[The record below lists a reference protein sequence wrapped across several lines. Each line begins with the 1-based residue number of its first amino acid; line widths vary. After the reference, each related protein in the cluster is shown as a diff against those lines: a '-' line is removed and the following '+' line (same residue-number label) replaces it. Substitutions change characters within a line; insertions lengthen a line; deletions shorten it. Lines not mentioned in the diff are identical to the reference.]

1 MKKSFLI
8 FIAGILLTVAVSYI
22 FGSRIILKA
31 YKNETQTVENIA
43 GAVLSEFPEAERIF
57 VSAVTDREGSTE
69 AAGKSIMSKYGYDSE
84 RSLDESF
91 VRYISVYRII
101 NVAAVFCILA
111 LAYSAAVYIKRRRQ
125 KQERCIVSLLDDCL
139 SGNFGF
145 TGDEQKL
152 NELGNPI
159 FADLI
164 VKLGESLRLKQ
175 HRLEEEQD
183 NTKALVTDISH
194 QLKTPVSAVKACFA
208 VWSEAEDESEREE
221 FINRSKSQIDRLE
234 ALLAA
239 LVNVSRLESGMI
251 ELKKDKVM
259 LTQLIVGAVN
269 SVCCKALK
277 KDIRIE
283 TSGFED
289 TELWLDEK
297 WTVEAIA
304 NVLDNAVKYSPSKS
318 SIGISVQKLYSFAR
332 VEIKDCGPG
341 IAQEERNKIFRRF
354 YRGTGEFVRREAGSG
369 VGLYLTR
376 NILERQGGAISA
388 RSGAD
393 GAVFIIQLPL

>member
-101 NVAAVFCILA
+101 NVAAAFCILA

-152 NELGNPI
+152 NEIGNPI

-221 FINRSKSQIDRLE
+221 FINRSKSQDR
-234 ALLAA
+234 
-239 LVNVSRLESGMI
+239 
-251 ELKKDKVM
+251 K
-259 LTQLIVGAVN
+259 
-269 SVCCKALK
+269 SV
-277 KDIRIE
+277 
-283 TSGFED
+283 
-289 TELWLDEK
+289 
-297 WTVEAIA
+297 V
-304 NVLDNAVKYSPSKS
+304 
-318 SIGISVQKLYSFAR
+318 
-332 VEIKDCGPG
+332 
-341 IAQEERNKIFRRF
+341 
-354 YRGTGEFVRREAGSG
+354 
-369 VGLYLTR
+369 
-376 NILERQGGAISA
+376 
-388 RSGAD
+388 
-393 GAVFIIQLPL
+393 